1 MQVDNYKL
9 IYLSDIFYCMIKFI
23 LQNHLESNILSK
35 QSISQLS
42 LSIEFIV
49 QWEEKWPTIL

>member
-49 QWEEKWPTIL
+49 Q